1 LTIERIVVGIVA
13 ANCYV
18 LADTDEGVGAIV
30 DPGDDPD
37 EILQLVDRLNVEIAY
52 VINTHGH
59 VDHIGANKAMKE
71 NTNAPLMIHR
81 ADADMLSSPSKNLST
96 LMGYEVVSPPA
107 DRLLEEGDTIMFGGV
122 RLEVAHTP
130 GHSPGS
136 VCLFGDG
143 FVFSGDTL
151 FFDSIGRTDFPG
163 SCNEDIISSI
173 RDILAPLPDGVTV
186 YPGHGPYGQMG
197 EIRMVNPFLS

>member
-1 LTIERIVVGIVA
+1 VTIERIVVGVVA
-13 ANCYV
+13 TNCYV
-18 LADTDEGVGAIV
+18 IGDEEERVGAVV
-30 DPGDDPD
+30 DPGDEP
-37 EILQLVDRLNVEIAY
+37 EKILKLADRMNVDIAY

-59 VDHIGANKAMKE
+59 VDHIGANRIIKE
-71 NTNAPLMIHR
+71 RTNAPLMIHC
-81 ADADMLSSPSKNLST
+81 ADADMLHSPSRNLSL
-96 LMGYEVVSPPA
+96 LMGREIVSPQA

-122 RLEVAHTP
+122 RLEVVHTP

-163 SCNEDIISSI
+163 SSYEDIMSSI
-173 RDILAPLPDGVTV
+173 RDVLSPLPDTLTV

-197 EIRMVNPFLS
+197 EIRMVNPFLA